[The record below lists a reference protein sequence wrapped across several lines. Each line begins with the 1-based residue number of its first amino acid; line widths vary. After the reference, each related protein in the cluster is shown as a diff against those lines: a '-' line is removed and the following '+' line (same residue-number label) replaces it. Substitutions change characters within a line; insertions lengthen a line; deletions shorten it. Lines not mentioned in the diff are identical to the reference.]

1 MRILAVE
8 SSAAPASAAIWQD
21 GHLLGEHFLNT
32 GQTHSQTLLPLVEN
46 LLTSLEL
53 TCNDIDLFAVT
64 NGPGSF
70 TGVRIGVSCVK
81 GLAFPQNTPCVGVST
96 LAAIAAGGQALEGAV
111 LCAAMDARRA
121 QVYNALFEVKN
132 GELVRLT
139 EDRAISIA
147 DLTAECAP
155 FGERVVLFG
164 DGAALCY
171 ESMKAIGARLAPVS
185 IRYQRASSAAFLAE
199 RAAQSGAAVSPA
211 ALLPTYLRPP
221 QAERELKLK
230 KEQGVKE
237 S

>member
-21 GHLLGEHFLNT
+21 GHLLGESFINT
-32 GQTHSQTLLPLVEN
+32 GLTHSQTLLPLVEQ
-46 LLTSLEL
+46 LLNTLGL
-53 TCNDIDLFAVT
+53 TCKDIDLFAVT

-81 GLAFPQNTPCVGVST
+81 GLAFPLNTPCVGLST
-96 LAAIAAGGQALEGAV
+96 LETIAAGGRALEGSI

-155 FGERVVLFG
+155 YGERVVLFG

-171 ESMKAIGARLAPVS
+171 ESMKEIGARLAPEQ
-185 IRYQRASSAAFLAE
+185 IRYQRAASAAYLAE
-199 RAAQSGAAVSPA
+199 KQAEQGEAVSPA
-211 ALLPTYLRPP
+211 ELMPTYLRPP

-230 KEQGVKE
+230 KEQGVN
-237 S
+237 

>member
-8 SSAAPASAAIWQD
+8 SSATPASAALWED
-21 GHLLGEHFLNT
+21 GRLLGESFLNT
-32 GQTHSQTLLPLVEN
+32 GLTHSQTLLPMVQQ
-46 LLTSLEL
+46 LLNVQGF
-53 TCNDIDLFAVT
+53 TCNDIDLYAVT

-81 GLAFPQNTPCVGVST
+81 GLAFPKNTPCVGVST
-96 LAAIAAGGQALEGAV
+96 LEAIAAGGLALEGAI

-147 DLTAECAP
+147 DLTAECTP
-155 FGERVVLFG
+155 YGDRVVLFG
-164 DGAALCY
+164 DGTVLCY
-171 ESMKAIGARLAPVS
+171 QSMQSIGARLAPEN
-185 IRYQRASSAAFLAE
+185 IRYQRASSVALLAE
-199 RAAQSGAAVSPA
+199 KKSQTNGLLSPA
-211 ALLPTYLRPP
+211 ELMPMYLRPS

-230 KEQGVKE
+230 REQGVVSE
-237 S
+237 